1 MPLASCPTLEFR
13 LQSCR
18 EEQVECDPHC
28 REDDS
33 EVQAV
38 LAFPGSSC
46 RSTKYAIMPPIIARK
61 IGRRN
66 HQLLLGLCISNDL
79 YCQLSL
85 LIVGIGGVTHRSSR
99 CRLMTLT
106 CSWMVVIAGICPSP
120 LTREIHSQRHLS
132 LAFLVPRPFTTRSRI
147 CGGLHPSVCGGYH
160 AVCNFL
166 YSNLE
171 ILVVELQLSDS
182 HGMLYRTGSSW
193 VEDNGA

>member
-1 MPLASCPTLEFR
+1 MIPRYKQF
-13 LQSCR
+13 
-18 EEQVECDPHC
+18 
-28 REDDS
+28 
-33 EVQAV
+33 

-160 AVCNFL
+160 DVCNFL

-182 HGMLYRTGSSW
+182 HGMLYRTGRLGWRITEHEFRSPSSRDCW
-193 VEDNGA
+193 QRRPLHALYRNAHDF